1 MKLLEMRC
9 VGFFNFF
16 LARQNGIRTGAL
28 LFSEEVSGVRVKPSG

>member
-16 LARQNGIRTGAL
+16 LARQNGIRMGAL
-28 LFSEEVSGVRVKPSG
+28 LFQRRYQESE